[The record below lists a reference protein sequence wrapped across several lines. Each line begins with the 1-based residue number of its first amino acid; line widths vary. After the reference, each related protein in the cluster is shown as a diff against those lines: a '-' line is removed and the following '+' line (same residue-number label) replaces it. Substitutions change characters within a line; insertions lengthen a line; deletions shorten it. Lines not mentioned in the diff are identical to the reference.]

1 METGERPPWWRHVLD
16 LDSRLDEDYPDRRG
30 VRDTP
35 GLSGDGPPRLS
46 RRALAADVVV
56 ALVLTVI
63 AVAVSA
69 SYPVSGPIA
78 NQPEVIEYLRLP
90 PAAPPRPP
98 VPDPRPVPDSL
109 TGYPPP
115 PDVLSDGPSPPS
127 GNPSGNA
134 PAQSLPYDPP
144 PFLVALTALPLA
156 ARRRYP
162 LITFW
167 VVLAAALATYAG
179 ATWIT
184 VLTCAVAA
192 YGAAAYSRNR
202 FLAMGGLVLAA
213 GLAGGAFREVAPGL
227 PNWMGPFVVLLSVG
241 VLGNF
246 VRFWRRQLGASRHRL
261 AELQQAQANA
271 MRRAV
276 AEERSRI
283 AAELHD
289 VVTHNVSVMVIQA
302 GAARKVMDMEPEQ
315 SKQALLAIES
325 GGRAAM
331 AELRNVM
338 GLLAGPGG
346 ERLDG
351 PSDGLEP
358 QPGLDQL
365 DALVERVRAAG
376 VPVRVEVSPPG
387 PLPPGIDLA
396 VYRVVQEAL
405 TNTIKHAAGAAAS
418 VTIGHDGD
426 WLEIEVSDTGGAR
439 SAGRQTGGRGLI
451 GLRERLAVYDGTL
464 DAGRMAGGGFRIR
477 ARVPWRT
484 T

>member
-1 METGERPPWWRHVLD
+1 MLGLD
-16 LDSRLDEDYPDRRG
+16 GRLDEDYPDRRG
-30 VRDTP
+30 VRETP
-35 GLSGDGPPRLS
+35 GLSSEGPPRPS

-56 ALVLTVI
+56 AIVLTVI
-63 AVAVSA
+63 AVTVSVR
-69 SYPVSGPIA
+69 YPVIGPVTD
-78 NQPEVIEYLRLP
+78 QPEVIEYLRLRP
-90 PAAPPRPP
+90 ELSPRPP
-98 VPDPRPVPDSL
+98 VPDRPPAPDSPPVPDSPA
-109 TGYPPP
+109 GYPPP
-115 PDVLSDGPSPPS
+115 PGVLPNGPLPPS

-134 PAQSLPYDPP
+134 PVQPQPYDPP
-144 PFLVALTALPLA
+144 AFLVALTALPLA

-162 LITFW
+162 LVTFW
-167 VVLAAALATYAG
+167 VVLAAALATYAA

-192 YGAAAYSRNR
+192 YSAVAYSRNR

-213 GLAGGAFREVAPGL
+213 GLAGGAFRDVAPAL

-241 VLGNF
+241 VFGSF

-261 AELQQAQANA
+261 AELQQAQADA

-302 GAARKVMDMEPEQ
+302 GAARKVMDVEPEQ

-396 VYRVVQEAL
+396 AYRVVQEAL

-426 WLEIEVSDTGGAR
+426 WLEIEVTDTGGAR
-439 SAGRQTGGRGLI
+439 SAGTQAGGGRGLI
-451 GLRERLAVYDGTL
+451 GLRERLAVYGGSL
-464 DAGRMAGGGFRIR
+464 DAGRIPEGGFRIK
-477 ARVPWRT
+477 ARVPWRAE
-484 T
+484 